1 MATTRIMP
9 LHCGKG
15 RTVGRAISDILDYVK
30 NPEKT
35 DHGNLITSYQ
45 CNSRIAD
52 AEFLFA
58 KQQYIQKTGRVR
70 GADDVIAYHLRQS
83 FRPGEITPEE
93 ANRLGCELASRFTKG
108 NHAYIVCTHID
119 KAHVHNH
126 IIWTAITL
134 TCDRKF
140 QNFWG
145 SAKAVRRLND
155 TICIQNGYSIVE
167 NPKGHGK
174 SYDKWLGDQ
183 AKPSHRELL
192 RIALDNALA
201 EKPKTL
207 EALLQLLR
215 DAGWEIKSGKEYSF
229 RMADWK
235 RFVHMDT
242 LGADYTKDAL
252 LAVLKGEKS
261 HAPRKRKSSILEP
274 PRLQLA
280 IDIQAKFQEGKG
292 AGYARFASVFNLK
305 QMAQAMNYIQEHH
318 LEYGDLAGKFS
329 EATAQ
334 YNTLSAQIKAAEK
347 RMGEISVLR
356 KHIINY
362 SKTREVYVAY
372 RKSGY
377 SKDYLAEHESE
388 ILLHRAAKK
397 AFDELGL
404 SKIPTKKSLDL
415 EYAQLLEEKKEAYGQ
430 YRQARDEMKELTI
443 IKHNIDKLLGYQ
455 NIEKNEPEQE
465 H

>member
-58 KQQYIQKTGRVR
+58 KQQYIQKTGRVW

-83 FRPGEITPEE
+83 FRPGEITPVE

-126 IIWTAITL
+126 IIWTATTL

-167 NPKGHGK
+167 NPKSHGK
-174 SYDKWLGDQ
+174 SYDKWLGEQ

-201 EKPKTL
+201 EKPDTL

-235 RFVHMDT
+235 RFVRMDT

-252 LAVLKGEKS
+252 LAVMKGEKS
-261 HAPRKRKSSILEP
+261 HVPRKRKSSILEP

-280 IDIQAKFQEGKG
+280 IDIQAKLQEGKG

-318 LEYGDLAGKFS
+318 LEYRELAGKVS
-329 EATAQ
+329 AATTQ

-362 SKTREVYVAY
+362 SKTRELYVAY

-377 SKDYLAEHESE
+377 SKDYLTEHESE
-388 ILLHRAAKK
+388 ILLHKAAKK

-404 SKIPTKKSLDL
+404 SKIPTKKRLDL

-430 YRQARDEMKELTI
+430 YRQVRDEMKELTI

-455 NIEKNEPEQE
+455 DIEKSEPEQE